1 VATRFDL
8 SHPLGGFFERV
19 LLTSGVFC
27 IFYWMTASDG
37 VISEMEEKP
46 IKFYR
51 LWVTC
56 VQTIKPAH
64 LMPSTPAISFYSR
77 FYREE
82 VRG

>member
-1 VATRFDL
+1 
-8 SHPLGGFFERV
+8 
-19 LLTSGVFC
+19 
-27 IFYWMTASDG
+27 MTASDG

-51 LWVTC
+51 LWVTR
-56 VQTIKPAH
+56 VQTIKPAD
-64 LMPSTPAISFYSR
+64 LMPFTPAISFYST